1 MKSNVYDEE
10 IQMTESVRE
19 VAPTES
25 SRISEIGELTAL
37 AYLADGLVDQ
47 AHPYLAALRDAHA
60 RAQSAHLLM
69 MSDGEAGAG
78 AIVGTLTVVPPGSPF
93 IEVAGPDEFEFR
105 MLAVSPIERGR
116 GLGAKLTRAGMDFAV
131 EHGAKSVV
139 LSTMS
144 HMHAAHRLYERLGFE
159 RREDLDWVVI
169 DRPDGSVERI
179 SASEAGSTEG
189 GIQLIGYSW
198 SPS

>member
-1 MKSNVYDEE
+1 
-10 IQMTESVRE
+10 MTESIRE
-19 VAPTES
+19 VAPTEA

-47 AHPYLAALRDAHA
+47 AHPYLVALRDARA
-60 RAQSAHLLM
+60 RAENAHLLM

-116 GLGAKLTRAGMDFAV
+116 GLGAKLTKAGMEYAV

-144 HMHAAHRLYERLGFE
+144 HMHAAHRLYERLGFT
-159 RREDLDWVVI
+159 RRPDLDWVVV
-169 DRPDGSVERI
+169 DNPDGSVSRVP
-179 SASEAGSTEG
+179 AANAGDVAG
-189 GIQLIGYSW
+189 AADHGIQLIGYSW
-198 SPS
+198 DATS

>member
-1 MKSNVYDEE
+1 
-10 IQMTESVRE
+10 MTVLIRE
-19 VAPTES
+19 VAPTET

-47 AHPYLAALRDAHA
+47 SHPYLVALRDAHA
-60 RAQSAHLLM
+60 RAEHAHLLM
-69 MSDGEAGAG
+69 MSDGAEGAG

-131 EHGAKSVV
+131 SQGAQRVV
-139 LSTMS
+139 LSTMA

-159 RREDLDWVVI
+159 RRTDLDWVVV
-169 DRPDGSVERI
+169 DNPDGTVTRVPVG
-179 SASEAGSTEG
+179 EAGDADL

-198 SPS
+198 EPS

>member
-1 MKSNVYDEE
+1 
-10 IQMTESVRE
+10 MTESIRE
-19 VAPTES
+19 VSPNES

-47 AHPYLAALRDAHA
+47 AHPYLLALRDAQA
-60 RAQSAHLLM
+60 RAESAHLLM

-78 AIVGTLTVVPPGSPF
+78 AIVGTLTVVAPGSPF
-93 IEVAGPDEFEFR
+93 IEVAGEDEFEFR

-116 GLGAKLTRAGMDFAV
+116 GLGAKLTKAGMDFAV
-131 EHGAKSVV
+131 ERGAKRIV
-139 LSTMS
+139 LSTMA
-144 HMHAAHRLYERLGFE
+144 HMHPAHRLYERLGFE

-169 DRPDGSVERI
+169 DHPDGSVSRI
-179 SASEAGSTEG
+179 PAAEVAGAAGEANR

-198 SPS
+198 EPR

>member
-1 MKSNVYDEE
+1 
-10 IQMTESVRE
+10 MTELIRKVE
-19 VAPTES
+19 PTET

-47 AHPYLAALRDAHA
+47 AHPYLVALRDAQA
-60 RAQSAHLLM
+60 RAENAILLM
-69 MSDGEAGAG
+69 LSDGAAGAG

-116 GLGAKLTRAGMDFAV
+116 GLGATLTRAGMELAV
-131 EHGAKSVV
+131 EQGAKRVV

-159 RREDLDWVVI
+159 RRPDLDWLVV
-169 DRPDGSVERI
+169 DNPDGTITRI
-179 SASEAGSTEG
+179 PAAEAGEVDG
-189 GIQLIGYSW
+189 VAVKGVQLIGYSW
-198 SPS
+198 EPAK